1 MPKSKVDLY
10 STGGNGGAKTVY
22 DQLDFYCDKPKQTG
36 TGMHFCSYYGL
47 RLYLI
52 TGKKEGRFLQ
62 GSTQYI
68 GDDLKYEYVP
78 DLIQQLENAL
88 RLNLSK
94 YPLMVSMLKKA
105 KPEFIWSQ
113 MGIRDCEEEWVNIVR
128 NVVNTL

>member
-1 MPKSKVDLY
+1 MPKRQIDLHSIPGVSK
-10 STGGNGGAKTVY
+10 APY
-22 DQLDFYCDKPKQTG
+22 DQIDFYSDMPKRTG

-62 GSTQYI
+62 GATQYI

-78 DLIQQLENAL
+78 DLIAQLEDAL

-94 YPLMVSMLKKA
+94 YPLMVSLLKKA
-105 KPEFIWSQ
+105 NPEFIWGA

-128 NVVNTL
+128 KVVASL

>member
-1 MPKSKVDLY
+1 MPKSTIDLY
-10 STGGNGGAKTVY
+10 TVGGTSTLAY
-22 DQLDFYCDKPKQTG
+22 SQLDFYDDKPKRTG

-62 GSTQYI
+62 GATQYV

-78 DLIQQLENAL
+78 DLIQQMEDAL

-94 YPLMVSMLKKA
+94 SPLLVAMLKKT

-113 MGIRDCEEEWVNIVR
+113 MGIRDCEKEWVEVVR
-128 NVVNTL
+128 RVVATL